1 MKDHYLWCDF
11 IERTFLSTQFKQLLD
26 KGHIFGAT
34 SNPTIFFQALSSPA
48 YQESISQLK
57 ATQTPAKD
65 IYESLVV
72 EDIKQCAQMLLP
84 LWEKNKA
91 TGYISLEIDPNLAN
105 DVSFSI
111 VEARALFERIG
122 MPNVMIK
129 VPATPNGI
137 KVMERLAEGE
147 DMPLNATLVFSPEQ
161 ARLCALA
168 LRRAPMAVVS
178 IFVSRID
185 TPANELLKNR
195 NLSLG
200 TQQHLQNKIG
210 IGNALACYEQV
221 REVSNTI
228 YPLFASTGVKDPSL
242 PKDYYLQAL
251 KLEHSISTAPLEALH
266 AYYNEPS
273 PPPTLFKNLSATATD
288 LLHSNLYSELLEKGL
303 DAFKSAFSTIL
314 ARLN

>member
-11 IERTFLSTQFKQLLD
+11 IERAFLSTQFKQLLD

-34 SNPTIFFQALSSPA
+34 SNPTIFAQALSSPA
-48 YQESISQLK
+48 YQESIKQLK

-72 EDIKQCAQMLLP
+72 EDIKQCAHMLLP

-91 TGYISLEIDPNLAN
+91 TGYISLEIDPNLAD

-129 VPATPNGI
+129 VPATPQGI

-147 DMPLNATLVFSPEQ
+147 DMPLNATLVFSPKQ
-161 ARLCALA
+161 ARQCALA
-168 LRRAPMAVVS
+168 LIRAPMAVVS
-178 IFVSRID
+178 IFVSRVD
-185 TPANELLKNR
+185 TLANELLKNR
-195 NLSLG
+195 NLSLR

-273 PPPTLFKNLSATATD
+273 PTPTLSKNLNATATD
-288 LLHSNLYSELLEKGL
+288 LLDSNLYSELLKKGL